1 MPKSMTG
8 YGRGTCTAAGLG
20 VTVEVRSTNHRY
32 RDINVRAPREI
43 SELEDRLRAFVAA
56 GLARGR
62 VDLTVTLEEA
72 GAHLKTVE
80 VRPDL
85 AQAFHAAAKDLA
97 QRLGLAGEMGVEAL
111 LALPDVVAVKAVPL
125 DAEVVWQ
132 VVEVAAREAMSALGE
147 MRAREGEALARD
159 LIHRTQRIEQLIAGI
174 EERAPLVTQEYRARL
189 EARLRQLL
197 ADVPIDETRIAMEAA
212 IYADKSSIAEELVR
226 LASHIAQV
234 HSVIDQDEPAGRRLE
249 FLVQEMHREANTIG
263 SKSQDVEISHMVV
276 EIKSEI
282 EKIRE
287 QIQNI
292 E

>member
-8 YGRGTCTAAGLG
+8 YGRGTSTGEGLI

-32 RDINVRAPREI
+32 RDISVRIPRELA
-43 SELEDRLRAFVAA
+43 ELEDKLRALVAES
-56 GLARGR
+56 LARGH
-62 VDLTVTLEEA
+62 VDVSVTVEEA
-72 GAHLKTVE
+72 GAPLKTVE
-80 VRPDL
+80 VRMDL
-85 AQAFHAAAKDLA
+85 AQAYHAAAKDLA
-97 QRLGLAGEMGVEAL
+97 ARLGIAGEVGVETIL
-111 LALPDVVAVKAVPL
+111 SLQDVVTVKPVSVDP
-125 DAEVVWQ
+125 DAAWQ
-132 VVEVAAREAMSALGE
+132 VVKAAANQAL
-147 MRAREGEALARD
+147 EALARMRAAEGESLARD
-159 LIHRTQRIEQLIAGI
+159 VVHRTSKIEQLIARI
-174 EERAPLVTQEYRARL
+174 SERAPVVAEEYRARL
-189 EARLRQLL
+189 EARLRELL

-212 IYADKSSIAEELVR
+212 IYADKINVTEELVR

-234 HSVIDQDEPAGRRLE
+234 HSVIEQAEPAGRRLE

-276 EIKSEI
+276 EIKSEL

>member
-8 YGRGTCTAAGLG
+8 YGRGTSTGAGLS

-32 RDINVRAPREI
+32 RDINVRAPREL
-43 SELEDRLRAFVAA
+43 SELEDRLRALVAES
-56 GLARGR
+56 LARGH
-62 VDLTVTLEEA
+62 VDVIVTVEEA
-72 GAHLKTVE
+72 GAPLKTVE

-85 AQAFHAAAKDLA
+85 AQAYHAAAKDLA
-97 QRLGLAGEMGVEAL
+97 ARLGLAGEIGVEAL
-111 LALPDVVAVKAVPL
+111 LALPDVVTVKAVPIDP
-125 DAEVVWQ
+125 DAVWQ
-132 VVEVAAREAMSALGE
+132 VVEAAAREAMEALGR
-147 MRAREGEALARD
+147 MRAAEGDALARD
-159 LIHRTQRIEQLIAGI
+159 LIHRTSRIEQLIARI
-174 EERAPLVTQEYRARL
+174 SERAPVVVEEYRARL
-189 EARLRQLL
+189 EARLRELL
-197 ADVPIDETRIAMEAA
+197 ADVPVDETRIAMEAA
-212 IYADKSSIAEELVR
+212 IYADKSNITEELVR

-234 HSVIDQDEPAGRRLE
+234 HSVIEQAEPAGRRLE

-276 EIKSEI
+276 EIKSEL